1 MINIEKAND
10 LIKWAQQWE
19 QTYKEKPSLEECFTW
34 FEWKFKTKELTS
46 KDKNYIK
53 NILDYNPE

>member
-10 LIKWAQQWE
+10 LIKWVQQWE

-34 FEWKFKTKELTS
+34 FEWKFKPLKRQTNGQTRNLAK
-46 KDKNYIK
+46 
-53 NILDYNPE
+53 